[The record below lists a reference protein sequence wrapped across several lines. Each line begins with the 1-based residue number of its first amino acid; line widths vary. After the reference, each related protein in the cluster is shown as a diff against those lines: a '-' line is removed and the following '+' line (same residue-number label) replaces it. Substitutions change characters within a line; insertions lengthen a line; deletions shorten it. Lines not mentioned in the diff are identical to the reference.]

1 MRGKIYFIG
10 SGPGDPALMTIRGME
25 LLKSASLVLVPGFF
39 NRTYAGHLEGK
50 EWFDPFDYYHA
61 DLVARVDRCLDGG
74 RDAAFLIPGD
84 LAIFSP
90 VQSLIDYF
98 GDSAVVVPGVSSMN
112 AASAA
117 LRRTFDLPGVSHST
131 IATSPKTI
139 TGTKDTI
146 AELSKHQSTMVLFMN
161 NRPPEALAAELSEGY
176 SMDTPVAV
184 VYNISLPDQEVMFT
198 TVGGLAGDVDGR
210 FDDEDVFKL
219 VIVGKALTASEDPS
233 WWNRRKDVR
242 DARHAA
248 KRQRDAE
255 G

>member
-1 MRGKIYFIG
+1 MRGRIYFIG
-10 SGPGDPALMTIRGME
+10 SGPGDPALMTIKGME

-39 NRTYAGHLEGK
+39 KETYAEYLRGK

-61 DLVARVDRCLDGG
+61 DLVARVDGCLDSG
-74 RDAAFLIPGD
+74 RDAVFMIPGD

-98 GDSAVVVPGVSSMN
+98 KDSAVVVPGVSSMN

-161 NRPPEALAAELSEGY
+161 NKSPEALSAELSEGY
-176 SMDTPVAV
+176 EKKTPVAV
-184 VYNISLPDQEVMFT
+184 VYNISLPSQEVLMT
-198 TVGGLAGDVDGR
+198 TVGNIKNDVDGR
-210 FDDEDVFKL
+210 FEDEDVFKL

-248 KRQRDAE
+248 KGLRDAK